1 VGLLLVT
8 ALVLTGATIVVHG
21 VVTTFWLRFLVN
33 RYVNPAGHMAP
44 HLRMPLIIV
53 TVCVL
58 VCLHFVEILLW
69 AGTYL
74 LVAGAEIASSEAAIY
89 FSAVTFTTLG
99 YGDITLSSEWRLLS
113 GFEAINGILLI
124 GWSTAFVFAVLQ
136 RTWTGFAERNDEE
149 KTYE

>member
-1 VGLLLVT
+1 MGLLLVT

-21 VVTTFWLRFLVN
+21 VATTYWLRLLSN
-33 RYVNPAGHMAP
+33 RYVTPAGHMAP
-44 HLRMPLIIV
+44 HLRLPLIIV

-74 LVAGAEIASSEAAIY
+74 LVAGAEIASPEAAIY

-99 YGDITLSSEWRLLS
+99 YGDITLSSDWRLLS

-136 RTWTGFAERNDEE
+136 RTWGDAVIKHVQENANE
-149 KTYE
+149 